1 MQHFSFRNNVFGM
14 TVCIVKLYMILIL
27 FIMALGIWGV
37 SQEGVDGAILKIQL
51 ILNTIYFIDII

>member
-1 MQHFSFRNNVFGM
+1 M

-51 ILNTIYFIDII
+51 ILNTIYFIYIS